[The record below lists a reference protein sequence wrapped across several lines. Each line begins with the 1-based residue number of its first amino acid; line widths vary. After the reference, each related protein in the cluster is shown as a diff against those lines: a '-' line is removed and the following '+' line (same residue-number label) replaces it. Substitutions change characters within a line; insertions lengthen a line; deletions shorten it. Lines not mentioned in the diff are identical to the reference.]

1 MKVSETFY
9 VIRNQVGSKFIR
21 NHKYSTETKFL
32 TSAERHETL
41 LEANEALAVVKKL
54 LSDNL
59 AKFKNENP
67 DYLEHNWLLQDVNK
81 RMEMIEKLKVFKCE
95 RTYLMVEEAQ

>member
-9 VIRNQVGSKFIR
+9 VIRNQVGSKFIC
-21 NHKYSTETKFL
+21 NHKYGTETKFL

-41 LEANEALAVVKKL
+41 LEANEALAVIKKL
-54 LSDNL
+54 LSDRL

-67 DYLEHNWLLQDVNK
+67 DYLENRWLLRDANSRV
-81 RMEMIEKLKVFKCE
+81 ESIEKLKVFKCE
-95 RTYLMVEEAQ
+95 RTYLMVEG

>member
-9 VIRNQVGSKFIR
+9 VIRNQVGSKFICS
-21 NHKYSTETKFL
+21 HKYGTETKFL

-41 LEANEALAVVKKL
+41 LEANEAVVVIKKL
-54 LSDNL
+54 LSDRL

-67 DYLEHNWLLQDVNK
+67 DYLENKWLLRDVNS
-81 RMEMIEKLKVFKCE
+81 RVNRLKS
-95 RTYLMVEEAQ
+95 